1 MLILLLP
8 WSWSNHLRN
17 LPSTYYFL
25 TTLFTNILLETHEGP
40 RSWFSAEITLIP
52 KVETLPIRKIFVQLQ
67 KGFLSGVNGTTE
79 HIFTTT
85 AIIDNPIQHG
95 SPLAVTFLNLQ
106 NAFGSVAHGLI
117 TDILTHIKLPDSL
130 ITYISNGYSKV
141 TASVKTKNW
150 RTPVFEIKGGMLQG
164 DTLVSSD
171 FPHCVQPSNWA

>member
-1 MLILLLP
+1 M
-8 WSWSNHLRN
+8 
-17 LPSTYYFL
+17 
-25 TTLFTNILLETHEGP
+25 
-40 RSWFSAEITLIP
+40 
-52 KVETLPIRKIFVQLQ
+52 ETLPIRKIFVQLQ

-95 SPLAVTFLNLQ
+95 SPLAVTFLDLQ

-171 FPHCVQPSNWA
+171 FPHCVQPSN

>member
-25 TTLFTNILLETHEGP
+25 AKMCSVVPFTPDRNPFWSWTKIFRIGRVSTLGI
-40 RSWFSAEITLIP
+40 RVISAENHDRGP
-52 KVETLPIRKIFVQLQ
+52 SWVSMRIFVN
-67 KGFLSGVNGTTE
+67 SV
-79 HIFTTT
+79 TTT

-95 SPLAVTFLNLQ
+95 SPLAVTFLDLQ

-141 TASVKTKNW
+141 TVSVKTKNW